1 MKTGVEAA
9 VVSIHENPDEGT
21 ARVNLRWEGN
31 HQISDFDVDK
41 LGKVVDSEVET
52 EHSGWALVE
61 RPVKVPVGKAVPVRS
76 LRFD

>member
-9 VVSIHENPDEGT
+9 VMSIHENSDEGT

-31 HQISDFDVDK
+31 HQMSDFDVDK
-41 LGKVVDSEVET
+41 LGKVLDSEDET

-61 RPVKVPVGKAVPVRS
+61 LPVKATVGKAVPLRS